1 MVHSTVLVQLQKPA
15 SKKLSFY
22 PPPGYSGALDDIIS
36 FAHSAKFHGV
46 PMHILNRDFY
56 GYMLVPMEA
65 HNTLEEENA
74 QFIHLK
80 LEYISN
86 YSLLNKIYILDFS

>member
-1 MVHSTVLVQLQKPA
+1 
-15 SKKLSFY
+15 
-22 PPPGYSGALDDIIS
+22 
-36 FAHSAKFHGV
+36 
-46 PMHILNRDFY
+46 MHILNRDFY